1 MLNAPYSR
9 PDSSVFDLEHIGVKA
24 SQFSFARLQNADP
37 ILGVDM
43 SSTGEVGCIGDD
55 FREALLKSMLSV
67 GYNIPGKN
75 ILVSSGEAKSK
86 VDLLEACHMLHD
98 NGYNIYSTSGTAA
111 FLNDNGIKAIPVAW
125 PDEEGELQI
134 MEMLNKKQ
142 IDLVINIPK
151 NQTRRELTN
160 GYKIRRAAIDYNIPL
175 LTNARLASAFIYAF
189 STLSLDDIKIK
200 SWDEY

>member
-1 MLNAPYSR
+1 
-9 PDSSVFDLEHIGVKA
+9 
-24 SQFSFARLQNADP
+24 
-37 ILGVDM
+37 
-43 SSTGEVGCIGDD
+43 
-55 FREALLKSMLSV
+55 MLSV

-142 IDLVINIPK
+142 MNI
-151 NQTRRELTN
+151 
-160 GYKIRRAAIDYNIPL
+160 
-175 LTNARLASAFIYAF
+175 
-189 STLSLDDIKIK
+189 
-200 SWDEY
+200 